1 MRSAERIKPP
11 KESRRGARE
20 AEGDFEDDLKNTH
33 YSQKTGHA
41 SRSEANDDRKIS
53 PRRR

>member
-20 AEGDFEDDLKNTH
+20 AEGDFDEQYQNNG
-33 YSQKTGHA
+33 YSKKGSHKH
-41 SRSEANDDRKIS
+41 RSEANDSRKIS
-53 PRRR
+53 RRR